1 MTPFYFT
8 WLIFFKE
15 TIMII
20 YHQLVAIALGILNL
34 DTFNC
39 SFFHEH
45 CNSSACTR
53 ILIRR
58 SAVSE
63 ASSVSHRLFQ
73 EPKLNG
79 DSLWNNHTQL
89 IIRTFKQFKKFYL
102 HWRDIDWSIC
112 IISSR
117 NANYATN
124 AWYNKYWFLT
134 FVCNYFLF

>member
-1 MTPFYFT
+1 MAPFYFT
-8 WLIFFKE
+8 WLIPFKE
-15 TIMII
+15 TTTII
-20 YHQLVAIALGILNL
+20 YHQLVAIALGTLNL

-58 SAVSE
+58 LAISE

-79 DSLWNNHTQL
+79 DSLWNIQL
-89 IIRTFKQFKKFYL
+89 IIQTFKQSKKFYL

-124 AWYNKYWFLT
+124 TWYWFLT
-134 FVCNYFLF
+134 FVCDYFLF